1 MLHGF
6 RHSFPDEGSITETR
20 EFMIQSRGDIYNFHT
35 RHFAGLSLSTA
46 PSALVLKLQPAD
58 KMLSHANEKPTFL
71 TSNHCYVTH
80 LLRMTTTHV
89 VETSV
94 TVNNSPIQE
103 L

>member
-1 MLHGF
+1 
-6 RHSFPDEGSITETR
+6 
-20 EFMIQSRGDIYNFHT
+20 MIQSRGDTSIYNFRT
-35 RHFAGLSLSTA
+35 RHFAGPSLSTA

-58 KMLSHANEKPTFL
+58 KMLSHADEKPTFL
-71 TSNHCYVTH
+71 ASNHCYVTNP
-80 LLRMTTTHV
+80 LRMTTAH

>member
-35 RHFAGLSLSTA
+35 RHFAGLFLSTA

-58 KMLSHANEKPTFL
+58 KMLSHANKKPTFL

-80 LLRMTTTHV
+80 LRMTATHV
-89 VETSV
+89 VEMSV

>member
-6 RHSFPDEGSITETR
+6 KHSFPDEGSISETR

-58 KMLSHANEKPTFL
+58 KMLSHADKKPTCL

-80 LLRMTTTHV
+80 LRMTTAHV
-89 VETSV
+89 VEMSV